1 LTRARLLRRYEGYL
15 FILPWLLGL
24 ALFRLGPMLA
34 SLVLSFTYW
43 DLMRRPVFV
52 GLENY
57 ERLLFNDPLFWKSL
71 GNTALYVAGRVP
83 LVLVLALLVAVMLNQ
98 AIPGRTVLRTVY
110 YLPVVTPEVAMALLW
125 AWMFDANFGLI
136 NSLLGAVGVKGPGWL
151 ASTEWA
157 LPAVVIVS
165 TWGIGSLMV
174 IYLAGLQ
181 GVPQHLYE
189 AAELDGA
196 NALQRMRHVTL
207 PFLTPVI
214 FFNLVVGVIG
224 SFQIFTKVRIMTNGG
239 PANATLVYVLYL
251 YNQAFQWLK
260 MGYGAALAWVLFL
273 ILFGL
278 TLLMFKRSR
287 WVYYEGARR

>member
-1 LTRARLLRRYEGYL
+1 
-15 FILPWLLGL
+15 
-24 ALFRLGPMLA
+24 MVA
-34 SLVLSFTYW
+34 SLALSFTQW
-43 DLMRRPVFV
+43 DLMRPPVFI

-57 ERLLFNDPLFWKSL
+57 ERLLFNDPLFWQSL
-71 GNTALYVAGRVP
+71 TNTALYVAGRVP
-83 LVLVLALLVAVMLNQ
+83 LVLILALLVAVMLNQ
-98 AIPGRTVLRTVY
+98 AIPGRTILRTIY

-125 AWMFDANFGLI
+125 AWMFDAQFGLI
-136 NSLLGAVGVKGPGWL
+136 NSMLGAVGVRGPAWL

-224 SFQIFTKVRIMTNGG
+224 SFQIFTKIRIMTNGG
-239 PANATLVYVLYL
+239 PANATMVYVLYL
-251 YNQAFQWLK
+251 YNNAFQWLK